1 MTIHQITFLYQDS
14 EIAYGEGESVEWAFE
29 EANDQFKESPYNIMA
44 EDVSVVWVQFND
56 EDDNHGDKRQHLDY
70 WDALTTLC

>member
-1 MTIHQITFLYQDS
+1 MTIHQVTFLYQDS

-29 EANDQFKESPYNIMA
+29 EAHEQFKESPYSIMA
-44 EDVSVVWVQFND
+44 EGVSVVWVQFDD
-56 EDDNHGDKRQHLDY
+56 EDDNHGGKRRELSY